1 MKFLKF
7 ILSLLL
13 PLLVGGISGWITADG
28 IKTWY
33 QTIHKPFFNP
43 PNWIFGPVWTTLY
56 LLMGIS
62 VFLIWI
68 GPRIENQKNALLI
81 FLVQLGLNFFW
92 SILFFKF
99 HAIGWALIEIIFM
112 WFFILLMIIHFKRIK
127 PIAAYMNYPYLAWV
141 SFATILNGAFFW
153 LN

>member
-7 ILSLLL
+7 IISLLL
-13 PLLVGGISGWITADG
+13 PLIVGGISGWITADG

-33 QTIHKPFFNP
+33 QTIQKPFFNP
-43 PNWIFGPVWTTLY
+43 PNWIFAPVWTTLY
-56 LLMGIS
+56 ILMGIS
-62 VFLIWI
+62 IFLIWI
-68 GPRIENQKNALLI
+68 SPRGENQKNAILI

-99 HAIGWALIEIIFM
+99 HLIGWALIEIILM

-141 SFATILNGAFFW
+141 SFATILNAAFYW